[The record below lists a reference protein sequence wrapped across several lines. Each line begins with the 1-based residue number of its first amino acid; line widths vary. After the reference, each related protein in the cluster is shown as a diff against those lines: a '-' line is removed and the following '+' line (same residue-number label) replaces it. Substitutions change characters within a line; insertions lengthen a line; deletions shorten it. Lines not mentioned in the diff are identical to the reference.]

1 MISWRLDRN
10 RLEHRLAAVTETHA
24 STPARDGFRMPGEFE
39 PHDGTWIMWPES
51 GNNWREAARPAQR
64 AFVEVASAIAASEE
78 VTVGVSERQWPNARG
93 LLPQSVR
100 VVELTANQSWVRD
113 LGPTFVIDA
122 SGARRGVDWRFNG
135 YGMHLPHHYYS
146 VTRDDAVAGKILEYE
161 RADRYRAPIVLEGG
175 SIHVDGEG
183 TLITSEECLLNPNRN
198 GDLSRQEIEESL
210 RAYTASE
217 VIIWLGQG
225 ALNDIT
231 SGHVDNLC
239 CFARPGVVLISW
251 TDDRDDPMYEICADI
266 RNRLDASTDAR
277 GRSLDIRLLPL
288 PPAQVRSAI
297 EAAGIDRT
305 PAVADWPAAGDQLTA
320 SYVNFYIANGVVVV
334 PLLDERT
341 DDTALSV
348 IASAFAERKVIGIE
362 SREILLG
369 GGNIHCITQ
378 QIPTRS
384 TPDGARNR

>member
-1 MISWRLDRN
+1 
-10 RLEHRLAAVTETHA
+10 
-24 STPARDGFRMPGEFE
+24 MPGEFE

-51 GNNWREAARPAQR
+51 GDNWREGARPAQR
-64 AFVEVASAIAASEE
+64 AFVEVASAIAASED

-93 LLPQSVR
+93 LLPESVR

-135 YGMHLPHHYYS
+135 YGMHQPHHYYS
-146 VTRDDAVAGKILEYE
+146 ATRDDAVARKILGYE

-217 VIIWLGQG
+217 VIIWLGRG
-225 ALNDIT
+225 ALDDVT

-251 TDDRDDPMYEICADI
+251 TDDRDDPMYEICVDI

-288 PPAQVRSAI
+288 PPAQVRNAI

-305 PAVADWPAAGDQLTA
+305 PAVTDWPAAGDQLTA
-320 SYVNFYIANGVVVV
+320 SYVNFYIANSLVVV

-341 DDTALSV
+341 DENALSV
-348 IASAFAERKVIGIE
+348 ITDAFAERKVIGIE

-378 QIPTRS
+378 QIPSRS
-384 TPDGARNR
+384 LPDGMRSR